1 MRVGDKVED
10 FSARDQDGTVR
21 TLGDLVSAGPVVLF
35 FYPKAMTP
43 G

>member
-1 MRVGDKVED
+1 MKEQDVVAD
-10 FSARDQDGTVR
+10 FSAKDQEGRAV
-21 TLGDLVSAGPVVLF
+21 TLTGLLENGPLVLF

>member
-1 MRVGDKVED
+1 MQQGDIVAE
-10 FSARDQDGTVR
+10 FSATDQQGNTVR
-21 TLGDLVSAGPVVLF
+21 LTELLQLGPVVLF

>member
-1 MRVGDKVED
+1 MQINDRITD
-10 FSARDQDGTVR
+10 FASTDQNGREVR
-21 TLGDLVSAGPVVLF
+21 LSELLREGPLVLF

>member
-1 MRVGDKVED
+1 MQQGDVVAE
-10 FSARDQDGTVR
+10 FSATDQQGNTVR
-21 TLGDLVSAGPVVLF
+21 LTELLQLGPLVLF

>member
-1 MRVGDKVED
+1 MKKQDVVAD
-10 FSARDQDGTVR
+10 FDATDQNGAEV
-21 TLGDLVSAGPVVLF
+21 TLTGLLENGPLVLF

>member
-1 MRVGDKVED
+1 MDVGDKVPDFEATDQSGTAVTLRSLLED
-10 FSARDQDGTVR
+10 
-21 TLGDLVSAGPVVLF
+21 GPLVLF

>member
-1 MRVGDKVED
+1 MKQGDIIPD
-10 FSARDQDGTVR
+10 FSVQDQDGREVS
-21 TLGDLVSAGPVVLF
+21 LSSLLVTGPLVLF

>member
-1 MRVGDKVED
+1 MKTGEIVPNFEAFDQNGAKV
-10 FSARDQDGTVR
+10 
-21 TLGDLVSAGPVVLF
+21 TLESLVKSGPMVLF

>member
-1 MRVGDKVED
+1 MKTDGIVDD
-10 FSARDQDGTVR
+10 FEATDQNGNPVR
-21 TLGDLVSAGPVVLF
+21 LSQLLTGGPLVLF

>member
-1 MRVGDKVED
+1 MKQGDIVAE
-10 FSARDQDGTVR
+10 FSATDQQGNTVR
-21 TLGDLVSAGPVVLF
+21 LTELLQHGPLVLF